1 MIVVAFE
8 VSCDSEFT
16 LNNLALF
23 AGRNSIGKSMV
34 IQAILTFVQEGNSD
48 SAVLWECLAIEE
60 EIGSGK
66 YNKVIMVD
74 R

>member
-16 LNNLALF
+16 LNNLTLF

-34 IQAILTFVQEGNSD
+34 IQAILTFVREGNSD
-48 SAVLWECLAIEE
+48 SAVL
-60 EIGSGK
+60 
-66 YNKVIMVD
+66 
-74 R
+74 

>member
-1 MIVVAFE
+1 MIVVAFQ

-16 LNNLALF
+16 LNNLTLF

-60 EIGSGK
+60 GIGSGK

>member
-1 MIVVAFE
+1 MIVVAFQ
-8 VSCDSEFT
+8 VSRDSEIT
-16 LNNLALF
+16 LNNLTLF
-23 AGRNSIGKSMV
+23 VGRNSIGKSMV

-60 EIGSGK
+60 EIASGK

>member
-1 MIVVAFE
+1 MIVVAFQ

-16 LNNLALF
+16 LNNLTLF

-60 EIGSGK
+60 EIGLGK